1 MSMRSRWRISAVLL
15 LLPALSTPQARAAET
30 ELWRSTLHELV
41 EVTIEKQSKPA
52 DGSPCPGCP
61 VSEQNALQKLPDE
74 IVKQAGKNA
83 LDYDGF
89 MVTYLP
95 EPAAQGLVKA
105 AQHRG
110 LTAGTSLDR
119 EIRLPFHTF
128 QPGDSLARHDARVLS
143 RVVAQAVPGLY
154 LVQFAYP
161 IRQDWLDTFAACGV
175 ERLAYFQSRT
185 FLVRAPSLAAFTGC
199 APASYLSWIDA
210 FATSDRISA
219 DLLTAGPNPLGY
231 WLQFPGGADLTLKVR
246 ELPRGMTVVETYQS
260 KQDNVAYLRVQA
272 SVDDLALLASI
283 DSDLLTI
290 SPEANSDVSDE
301 RQGWIVAGNI
311 TGGSTLCSPNDP
323 AHCPYPHYR
332 DWLSSRGLLTNL
344 SQQEVA
350 VLDVGFDNGKAP
362 GDPGH
367 HPDFEISTCH
377 LEGAGVYSGSTLNL
391 FDKQGHGTM
400 VAGIIAGDGQ
410 HAPFYTDA
418 QGFYPGSG
426 IAPGVK
432 IFAYKITTTGDL
444 SLIEQGLN
452 AARTQ
457 ATGVDRALIA
467 NQSWNEAKND
477 FNNHNAYIP
486 QPDYTLKAQF
496 FDFRVR
502 DASTSVA
509 GDQSMTVVFSAGNHA
524 YNCVTQQIVWNSV
537 SSPAVAK
544 NVIAVGATESYR
556 PAPEPPLACTGCF
569 LADGTTPN
577 GRPPDVNATNVN
589 AVASFSGRGAYFSK
603 APNPNLAHNIRIK
616 PDLVA
621 PGVRVSS
628 TVPYNSTS
636 YDIQNFFTGCA
647 KYYSYPN
654 ATNTYHSYGSGT
666 SFSAPVVSG
675 IAAIAR
681 KWFQALGTNASPSL
695 LKAALIATADTLGG
709 SGLPG
714 YDHRPS
720 PLYGWGRVNLA
731 RLTDSVQ
738 KFFASASDQV
748 SVGTGGTYLY
758 NLRISNPA
766 LPVNVVLAWD
776 DPPATVGTQ
785 PALVNDLLLNVGDG
799 VWRGNM
805 FDENMAGLDDG
816 YSYRFNVGVSTND
829 SVNNVEAVFLPA
841 GTFISGQ
848 DVRVRV
854 TGINVPQGNV
864 QGRQPFSIYAYNLVP

>member
-1 MSMRSRWRISAVLL
+1 MTLRSKWRIPAVLL
-15 LLPALSTPQARAAET
+15 LLPALSTPRAQGAGG
-30 ELWRSTLHELV
+30 ELWRASLHELV
-41 EVTIEKQSKPA
+41 EVTIEKQ
-52 DGSPCPGCP
+52 
-61 VSEQNALQKLPDE
+61 VEQAALQKLPDE

-83 LDYDGF
+83 LDYEGF
-89 MVTYLP
+89 LVTYLP
-95 EPAAQGLVKA
+95 EAEALALVEAAQR
-105 AQHRG
+105 RG
-110 LTAGTSLDR
+110 LTAGISLDR
-119 EIRLPFHTF
+119 EIRLSFHTF
-128 QPGDSLARHDARVLS
+128 QPGDPLGRHDARVTS
-143 RVVAQAVPGLY
+143 RVAAQAVPGLY

-161 IRQDWLDTFAACGV
+161 IRQDWLDSLAACGV
-175 ERLAYFQSRT
+175 EREAYFQSRT
-185 FLVRAPSLAAFTGC
+185 FLVRAPNLATLTGC
-199 APASYLSWIDA
+199 APASYFSWIDA
-210 FATSDRISA
+210 FAASDRMPA
-219 DLLTAGPNPLGY
+219 DLLTAQPNPLGY

-246 ELPRGMTVVETYQS
+246 ELPRGMTVLETYQNKEDKVS
-260 KQDNVAYLRVQA
+260 YLRVQA
-272 SVDDLALLASI
+272 SADDLTLLASI
-283 DSDLLTI
+283 DPDLLTI
-290 SPEANSDVSDE
+290 SSEAGSDVSDE

-323 AHCPYPHYR
+323 AHCSYPHYR

-367 HPDFEISTCH
+367 HPDFENACR

-410 HAPFYTDA
+410 HAPFSTDA

-426 IAPGVK
+426 IAPGAK

-457 ATGVDRALIA
+457 STGADRALIV
-467 NQSWNEAKND
+467 NQSWNESKIDQNSSAVV
-477 FNNHNAYIP
+477 
-486 QPDYTLKAQF
+486 PDPTYTLKAQT

-502 DASTSVA
+502 DASTAVS
-509 GDQSMTVVFSAGNHA
+509 GDQPMTIVFSAGNHA
-524 YNCVTQQIVWNSV
+524 YNCVTGQIGWNSV

-556 PAPEPPLACTGCF
+556 PAPQPPLACSGCF
-569 LADGTTPN
+569 GSDGLPN

-589 AVASFSGRGAYFSK
+589 AVANFSGRGVYFAK
-603 APNPNLAHNIRIK
+603 APSQALAHNTRIK

-628 TVPYNSTS
+628 IVPYNSVS
-636 YDIQNFFTGCA
+636 YDIQTFFTGCA
-647 KYYSYPN
+647 KYYSYPST
-654 ATNTYHSYGSGT
+654 TNTYHSYGSGT
-666 SFSAPVVSG
+666 SFAAPVVSG
-675 IAAIAR
+675 VAAIAR
-681 KWFQALGTNASPSL
+681 KWFQSLGTNASPSL
-695 LKAALIATADTLGG
+695 IKAALIATADSLGN

-714 YDHRPS
+714 HDHRPS

-738 KFFASASDQV
+738 RFFASASDLT

-758 NLRISNPA
+758 NLRVSNPA
-766 LPVNVVLAWD
+766 LPVYVVLVWD
-776 DPPATVGTQ
+776 DPPAGTVGTQ
-785 PALVNDLLLNVGDG
+785 PALVNDLSLNVGG
-799 VWRGNM
+799 GLWRGNM
-805 FDENMAGLDDG
+805 FNENMAGVDDS

-829 SVNNVEAVFLPA
+829 AVNNVEAVFLPPA
-841 GTFISGQ
+841 TFTSGQ
-848 DVRVRV
+848 AVPVRV
-854 TGINVPQGNV
+854 TGVNVPQGNA
-864 QGRQPFSIYAYNLVP
+864 QGRQPFSVYAYNLVP